1 MQTERHS
8 VVVVGWKSTTSVSLQ
23 YHHHFSIH
31 PLSPERKHAVTGT
44 PSMEV
49 DSPRFTRIFSQ
60 IPQTPG
66 GASRSPHKRS
76 VLRACSRARP
86 EEPKAKPKPK
96 PKPKEATF
104 CGQTGGV
111 AGISLSKLGFEHRS
125 SSCLGT
131 FLFYFVELI

>member
-1 MQTERHS
+1 MEI
-8 VVVVGWKSTTSVSLQ
+8 
-23 YHHHFSIH
+23 HHFSITH
-31 PLSPERKHAVTGT
+31 RMVVPPLSPERKHAVTGT

-49 DSPRFTRIFSQ
+49 DSRRFTRIFSQ

-76 VLRACSRARP
+76 VLRACSRATLDLDECRP
-86 EEPKAKPKPK
+86 EEPKAKPK

-131 FLFYFVELI
+131 FLFYFLELI